1 VFGKLKFKRNQKKG
15 PLSINPKKR
24 LNFTKNGLLLSKN
37 NNMVLDLKEP
47 VKLRLLYGI
56 AEKSYFDMTNQER
69 EIAAA
74 KGLERA
80 KEAAFTRGLPI
91 IYGENGYVIA
101 EYADGRRFI
110 HENGIDIKAYYGN

>member
-1 VFGKLKFKRNQKKG
+1 MPSNACILQKTLYFCQK
-15 PLSINPKKR
+15 IKD
-24 LNFTKNGLLLSKN
+24 
-37 NNMVLDLKEP
+37 MVLDLKEP

-56 AEKSYFDMTNQER
+56 AEKSYFDMTSQER
-69 EIAAA
+69 EVAAA

-80 KEAAFTRGLPI
+80 REAAFTRGLPI

-110 HENGIDIKAYYGN
+110 HENGVDIKPYYGN